1 MNSENKR
8 KSLFI
13 IIINTSLISRM
24 FSNKVW
30 VLESDKFIKAII
42 GDTGTYIT
50 EDGRKLTG

>member
-1 MNSENKR
+1 
-8 KSLFI
+8 
-13 IIINTSLISRM
+13 M

-42 GDTGTYIT
+42 GDAGTYIT